1 MPSRVT
7 RRALL
12 AAGAA
17 GVAATVVRAV
27 EEKDALALAGTS
39 PRTVGAQPGAVLP
52 GGRPPHR
59 ARAAAARP
67 SAPQLTRPSR
77 ATEVRRYAGLAPR
90 AWGMDLPGVTSDLRP
105 GRSVALTF
113 DACGG
118 LHGSGYDAR
127 LVDLLRRHGVPAT
140 FFLNARWVRA
150 NRAVA
155 AELASDPLFEVGS
168 HGVRHVPLSVTGRA
182 AYGIRGTS
190 DVGEVWDEV
199 SGGVDAVEALTGR
212 TPRWFRSGTAHY
224 DDVAL
229 RVVRDLGV
237 EVAGFDVN
245 GDAGA
250 TFSAA
255 QVASQLATVRPG
267 SVVISHVNHPFGGTA
282 GGYERG
288 LPLLLERGVVF
299 RRLSDPGA

>member
-1 MPSRVT
+1 MSSLVARRVV
-7 RRALL
+7 L

-17 GVAATVVRAV
+17 GVAATVVRAL
-27 EEKDALALAGTS
+27 EERDAAAVARSARGSSAGAS
-39 PRTVGAQPGAVLP
+39 VLP
-52 GGRPPHR
+52 GGRARHTT
-59 ARAAAARP
+59 RAAAARP

-77 ATEVRRYAGLAPR
+77 ATEVRRYAGLSPR
-90 AWGMDLPGVTSDLRP
+90 AWGMDLPGITTDLAPARA
-105 GRSVALTF
+105 VALTF

-118 LHGSGYDAR
+118 LHGDGYDAR
-127 LVDLLRRHGVPAT
+127 LVDALRRHQVPAT

-182 AYGIRGTS
+182 AYGIRGTA
-190 DVGEVWDEV
+190 DAGQVWDEV
-199 SGGVDAVEALTGR
+199 TGGVSAVEALTGR
-212 TPRWFRSGTAHY
+212 APRWFRSGTAHY

-250 TFSAA
+250 TFSPS
-255 QVASQLATVRPG
+255 QVAAQLATVRPG
-267 SVVISHVNHPFGGTA
+267 SVVISHVNHPAGGTA
-282 GGYERG
+282 AGYEHG
-288 LPLLLERGVVF
+288 LPRLLERGLVF
-299 RRLSDPGA
+299 RRLSEPSG